1 MTTKKHDDPSPTL
14 HDLYT
19 LAALKGLLAG
29 ALADGTEMIDGDE
42 LNFAKR
48 AFSVADAMWA
58 IRQQRTEQE
67 GH

>member
-1 MTTKKHDDPSPTL
+1 MVKKHDDPSPTL

-29 ALADGTEMIDGDE
+29 TLADGTGINDGDE
-42 LNFAKR
+42 LNFARR
-48 AFSVADAMWA
+48 AFSLADAMWLV
-58 IRQQRTEQE
+58 RQERTERE